1 MLRKLRAAIQPPAPA
16 GSGSPASQPTAVMLS
31 GGLEVG
37 VVGESHYQDALTAIV
52 GGKGP
57 RQRPH
62 PDPST
67 LVPEPDNPYGPNAI
81 AVYIAGRKVG
91 HLPRPAAHAFA
102 PVARRLADQ
111 QRVGTCSATIT
122 GGWIAGTVIPGTS
135 ASSSTWPIPT
145 NCCRATDY
153 ESLPDVCGASP
164 SAVLPGQVQCAVRLI
179 PSRPAEWRVVE

>member
-37 VVGESHYQDALTAIV
+37 VVGESHHQDALTAIV

-57 RQRPH
+57 DSVRIPTQA
-62 PDPST
+62 T
-67 LVPEPDNPYGPNAI
+67 LVPEPDNPMTPPPSPFTSPGGRSGTSHDRPPMPSHRWPGDSPTNNAS
-81 AVYIAGRKVG
+81 
-91 HLPRPAAHAFA
+91 A
-102 PVARRLADQ
+102 PVRRPLLAA
-111 QRVGTCSATIT
+111 G
-122 GGWIAGTVIPGTS
+122 IAGTVIRGTS

-164 SAVLPGQVQCAVRLI
+164 GAVLPGQVQCAVRLI